1 MSDSLTEHLQQSARG
16 SLILLIGQVSST
28 LITVMAMIIVARI
41 LGGVSYV
48 FLYLFGVLT
57 LRIFEKDY
65 IHDLRW
71 ILASM
76 GPLTLF

>member
-57 LRIFEKDY
+57 LRIFEKDD